1 MQVIGKTELITVKM
15 IESADKMVQ
24 TLIAEWGWALA
35 VAIATLALKDSVL
48 KLWEGLMFLYG
59 SDFNIDDIVW
69 INGNKKARIV
79 RQGVRKTTFYL
90 YDHNRKFVVPNDRIW
105 TLNIEKELPKDGQ
118 QNLF

>member
-1 MQVIGKTELITVKM
+1 MQVIGKTELIKVKM